1 MAASEV
7 SVPGCSAAA
16 AAANPRT
23 IANAGIRLLIVKI
36 PVHPTYLLRALETIY
51 RQRRNFV

>member
-51 RQRRNFV
+51 RQRKNFV